1 MFVDRRFLSAS
12 PLSPPV
18 CPRQAYS
25 QMFGIS
31 YGVVIPIFWAVYT
44 LVVVFLERFVTPAVS
59 VLTFFKVRVR
69 EEAWVFLFGG

>member
-1 MFVDRRFLSAS
+1 
-12 PLSPPV
+12 
-18 CPRQAYS
+18 
-25 QMFGIS
+25 MFGIS